1 MSEKKRRRVVYR
13 RLADHSISETTRASK
28 VCAIAI
34 HVYDIFFIFELLTKI
49 HVEQETLL
57 KLPNNFF
64 YLKNNTKILVTAQTF
79 VEQLLKSQKIIIA
92 HII

>member
-28 VCAIAI
+28 VGAIAI
-34 HVYDIFFIFELLTKI
+34 YMIYFSFFELLTNI

-79 VEQLLKSQKIIIA
+79 VEQLLKSQKIIFA
-92 HII
+92 HTI